1 MKKNSYLSR
10 GFTLIE
16 LLVVIA
22 IIGILSAVV
31 LASLNTARSKGSDAA
46 VMADVGGIRTQAG
59 IYSSTT
65 GNYGVAATNCEVA
78 NTLFTDST
86 VINQIAGIKKA
97 NNTGQVSCNVGV
109 KGATYAV
116 SAELTAA
123 TPTMFYCVDSTGVAT
138 TTVGDTLSGGTG
150 TQCNPIP

>member
-1 MKKNSYLSR
+1 MKKQR

-59 IYSSTT
+59 IYSSTS
-65 GNYGVAATNCEVA
+65 GNYGNAAGTTAVTDCVTA
-78 NTLFTDST
+78 DTLFTDPT
-86 VINQIAGIKKA
+86 VVNQIAGIRKA
-97 NNTGQVSCNVGV
+97 NNNGDVSCNVGA

-116 SAELTAA
+116 SAALTAN
-123 TPTMFYCVDSTGVAT
+123 PGEFYCVDSTGVAT
-138 TTVGDTLSGGTG
+138 TTATDTISTTG
-150 TQCNPIP
+150 TKCNP